1 LSTLFDI
8 FGFLS
13 VILHGFDL
21 VAQTVVLGS
30 VLFLLLLAEPLAPT
44 LGPGAEDLL
53 RGTRRIIRV
62 SALAGI
68 VVVALATTLSGTI
81 LAGSLDLPWSAVLHA
96 DFILAGTAKALAI
109 LAILLLAGPS
119 SGGPSSGRWA
129 RLALL
134 LLCGAVL
141 AAALADSHAAARL
154 DGKLAMF
161 AASALHETGAA
172 LWLGG
177 LPCFAL
183 ALRRVANPPAA
194 AAIGRR
200 FSTLSA
206 TGVGMIVIGA
216 AMIAVGFIGSV
227 DGVYGTAYGAM
238 AATKAVL
245 LGLLLAIGLVNN
257 LAVRRFA
264 AGGPPIALVRR
275 LVEVEMGLG
284 VAVLMAAA
292 SITSLPPAVDLTTDR
307 VSLAEIAQRMA
318 PVVPRLA
325 SPGHASLAIPE
336 LQARLDSEWHQHMQ
350 AARPEAFTPGAG
362 ALPPRNAED
371 IAWSEYNHHWAG
383 LIVLL
388 VGLAALAERSGR
400 AAWARHWPLLFLLLA
415 GFLFLRSDPEVWPMG
430 DIGFFASLRDP
441 EVVQHRVFVLLTVG
455 FAFFEWG
462 VRTKR
467 LRSQAL
473 ALVFPLLTA
482 IGGTLLLAH
491 SHAVSNVK
499 DQLLIELTHLPL
511 AVLGVTAGWAR
522 WLQVKAPERE
532 GRWAGWV
539 WPVCFVLIA
548 LLLLFYREA

>member
-13 VILHGFDL
+13 VILHGLDL

-30 VLFLLLLAEPLAPT
+30 VLFLLLLAEPLAPA
-44 LGPGAEDLL
+44 LGPGARGVL
-53 RGTRRIIRV
+53 RGTRSIIRGA
-62 SALAGI
+62 ALGGI
-68 VVVALATTLSGTI
+68 VVVVLATALSGTI
-81 LAGSLDLPWSAVLHA
+81 LADSLDLPWSAILHA

-109 LAILLLAGPS
+109 LAILLLAGF
-119 SGGPSSGRWA
+119 GPSRSGAWA
-129 RLALL
+129 KLVLL
-134 LLCGAVL
+134 LLCGVVL
-141 AAALADSHAAARL
+141 GAALADSHAAARL

-183 ALRRVANPPAA
+183 ALKRVPSPTALAA
-194 AAIGRR
+194 VGRR
-200 FSTLSA
+200 FSALSA
-206 TGVGMIVIGA
+206 TGVGMIVVGA
-216 AMIAVGFIGSV
+216 VMIAVGFIGSV
-227 DGVYGTAYGAM
+227 GGAYGTAYGAM

-245 LGLLLAIGLVNN
+245 LGLLLLIGLVNN

-264 AGGPPIALVRR
+264 VGGPPIALVRR

-284 VAVLMAAA
+284 IAVLMAAA

-325 SPGHASLAIPE
+325 SPDHASLAIPA
-336 LQARLDSEWHQHMQ
+336 LQAQLDAEWHQHMQ

-371 IAWSEYNHHWAG
+371 IAWSEYNHHWSG

-388 VGLAALAERSGR
+388 IGLVALAERTGR
-400 AAWARHWPLLFLLLA
+400 APWARHWPLLFLLLA

-430 DIGFFASLRDP
+430 EVGFFASLRDP
-441 EVVQHRVFVLLTVG
+441 EVVQHRVFVLLTVI

-482 IGGTLLLAH
+482 VGGTLLLAH
-491 SHAVSNVK
+491 LHAVSNVK

-511 AVLGVTAGWAR
+511 AVLGVVAGWAR

-539 WPVCFVLIA
+539 WPVCFVLIG

>member
-30 VLFLLLLAEPLAPT
+30 VLFLLLLAEPLAPA
-44 LGPGAEDLL
+44 LGPGAEGVL
-53 RGTRRIIRV
+53 RGTRSIIRAA
-62 SALAGI
+62 ALAGI
-68 VVVALATTLSGTI
+68 VIVVLVTALNGTI
-81 LAGSLDLPWSAVLHA
+81 LAGSLDLPWSAILHA
-96 DFILAGTAKALAI
+96 DFILAGTAKVLAI
-109 LAILLLAGPS
+109 LAILLLAGS
-119 SGGPSSGRWA
+119 GPSRSGAWA
-129 RLALL
+129 NLALL
-134 LLCGAVL
+134 LLCGVVL

-161 AASALHETGAA
+161 AADALHQTGAA

-183 ALRRVANPPAA
+183 ALKRIASPTAV

-206 TGVGMIVIGA
+206 TGVGMIVVGA
-216 AMIAVGFIGSV
+216 TMIAVGFIGSV
-227 DGVYGTAYGAM
+227 GGVYGTAYGAM

-245 LGLLLAIGLVNN
+245 LGLLLLIGLVNN

-264 AGGPPIALVRR
+264 LGGPPVALVRR

-284 VAVLMAAA
+284 IAVLMAAA

-307 VSLAEIAQRMA
+307 VTLAEIVQRMA

-325 SPGHASLAIPE
+325 SPDHASLAIPA
-336 LQARLDSEWHQHMQ
+336 LQARLDAEWHQHLQ

-371 IAWSEYNHHWAG
+371 IAWSEYNHHWSG
-383 LIVLL
+383 VIVLL
-388 VGLAALAERSGR
+388 IGIVALAERTGR
-400 AAWARHWPLLFLLLA
+400 VPWARHWPLLFLLLA

-430 DIGFFASLRDP
+430 DVGFFASLRDP
-441 EVVQHRVFVLLTVG
+441 EVVQHRVFVLLTVV

-511 AVLGVTAGWAR
+511 AVLGVVAGWAR

-539 WPVCFVLIA
+539 WPVCFVLIG

>member
-21 VAQTVVLGS
+21 IAQTVVLGS
-30 VLFLLLLAEPLAPT
+30 VLFLLLLAEPLAPA
-44 LGPGAEDLL
+44 LGPEAGDL
-53 RGTRRIIRV
+53 RRATRRIIRA
-62 SALAGI
+62 SALAG
-68 VVVALATTLSGTI
+68 VVVVVLATALNATI
-81 LAGSLDLPWSAVLHA
+81 LAGSLDLPWPAVLHA
-96 DFILAGTAKALAI
+96 DFVMAGAAKALAI
-109 LAILLLAGPS
+109 LAILLLAGRGAARKRWP
-119 SGGPSSGRWA
+119 GPV
-129 RLALL
+129 LL
-134 LLCGAVL
+134 LLCGVVL

-161 AASALHETGAA
+161 AATALHETGAA

-183 ALRRVANPPAA
+183 ALRRIASPAAA

-200 FSTLSA
+200 FSALSA

-227 DGVYGTAYGAM
+227 EGVYGTAYGAM

-245 LGLLLAIGLVNN
+245 LGLLLLVGLVNN
-257 LAVRRFA
+257 FAVRRFA

-284 VAVLMAAA
+284 IAVLMAAA

-318 PVVPRLA
+318 PAVPRMA
-325 SPGHASLAIPE
+325 SPDHASLGIPA
-336 LQARLDSEWHQHMQ
+336 LQARLDAEWHQHMQ
-350 AARPEAFTPGAG
+350 AARPEAFMPGAG

-371 IAWSEYNHHWAG
+371 IAWSEYNHHWSG

-388 VGLAALAERSGR
+388 IGLVALAERSGR
-400 AAWARHWPLLFLLLA
+400 ARWARHWPLLFLLLA

-430 DIGFFASLRDP
+430 DVGFFASLRDP
-441 EVVQHRVFVLLTVG
+441 EVVQHRVFVLLTVV

-467 LRSQAL
+467 LTSQAL

-511 AVLGVTAGWAR
+511 AVLGVVAGWAR
-522 WLQVKAPERE
+522 WLQVKAPADE

-539 WPVCFVLIA
+539 WPVCFVLIG